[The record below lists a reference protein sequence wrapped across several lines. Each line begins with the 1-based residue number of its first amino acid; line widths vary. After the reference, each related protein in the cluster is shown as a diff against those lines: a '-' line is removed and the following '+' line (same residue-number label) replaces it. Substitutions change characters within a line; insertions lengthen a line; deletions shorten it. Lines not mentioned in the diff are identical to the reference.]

1 MPEPM
6 SLIADNI
13 GYLQQALAL
22 LLGLSDELYSAAV
35 PLAFQSSVGAH
46 VRHCVEHYES
56 FIGEWRT
63 GQIDYDARPRDVRL
77 ERERTYAIKRI
88 EADIA
93 ALQQM
98 PRYDAEHPLRVKHA
112 SNAEH
117 GTVAAWSRSSVP
129 RELQFLV
136 SHTVHHYALIAM
148 MLRLQGCE
156 PSADFGVAP
165 STLKHRQAGG

>member
-1 MPEPM
+1 MSEPM

-13 GYLQQALAL
+13 AYLQQMLEL
-22 LLGLSDELYSAAV
+22 LLGMSDELYCNAV

-56 FIGEWRT
+56 FLGAWRS
-63 GQIDYDARPRDVRL
+63 GKIDYDARPRDVRV
-77 ERERTYAIKRI
+77 ERERAYAITRI
-88 EADIA
+88 EADIT

-98 PRYDAEHPLRVKHA
+98 PQFEAERTIQVQHA

-117 GTVAAWSRSSVP
+117 GTVAAWSHSSVP

-148 MLRLQGCE
+148 MLRAQGFE

-165 STLKHRQAGG
+165 STLKYRQAGA